1 MTLPASWEIETAT
14 NASCGSLTDYRLL
27 RIYTQACMSSQALRD
42 ALYDE
47 LALIPLITVLCPA
60 TPAFGCGKRATST
73 NFVDFLVSPASVA
86 DEVARLVEAWNGSN
100 PNIVVVGT
108 RVSSPGGGGGGGGTP
123 FWVWIIVAVG
133 IVLVLGVGIGVFV
146 YLKFIRPRGRSDMWN
161 SARAMWGTKSN
172 EDSAAGGGLR
182 MQADHDVYNN
192 L

>member
-1 MTLPASWEIETAT
+1 MAT
-14 NASCGSLTDYRLL
+14 NASCGSLTDYRIL

-47 LALIPLITVLCPA
+47 LALIPLITVLGPA

-86 DEVARLVEAWNGSN
+86 EEVGRLVEAGNGSN
-100 PNIVVVGT
+100 PSIVVVGT
-108 RVSSPGGGGGGGGTP
+108 RVSSPGGGGGGGTP
-123 FWVWIIVAVG
+123 FWVWIIVALG
-133 IVLVLGVGIGVFV
+133 IVLVLGVAIGVFV

-161 SARAMWGTKSN
+161 SARAMWGTKTN
-172 EDSAAGGGLR
+172 DDAGAGGGGLR